1 MSLATRT
8 PEIQIERTYGALL
21 VGGFI
26 GIAFSG
32 IVTAQT
38 FLYFSMYRL
47 DAMRLK
53 ILVGYIWTID
63 LFHTA
68 FVCATI
74 WNYVI
79 IHFGNTSY
87 IDVIPSV
94 LPVTIILT
102 SFLTFPVHMFFV
114 HRIYRLMKQ
123 NLFISVP
130 IAVLAFLRVCSAC
143 VTSSEMLILKRF
155 SVFIKEFRWVFTLG
169 LSLSSTV
176 DILIT
181 TTLCYN
187 LETSRTGSSQL
198 NRVINL
204 LMLYTFENGLLTCI
218 ATIVSMVCW
227 LTTPHDLIF
236 MGIHFVISKL
246 YANSLLVA
254 LNTRRQIRRG
264 RPSLSGT
271 FTQSVLPVLTPANF
285 GGRGHRRNHSER
297 VPPAEKSLKVNVA
310 KTVEYDKT
318 EVYEDTEA
326 EAISSPDTAVHR
338 PEFGEDVERAA
349 PKE

>member
-1 MSLATRT
+1 MLA
-8 PEIQIERTYGALL
+8 
-21 VGGFI
+21 
-26 GIAFSG
+26 
-32 IVTAQT
+32 
-38 FLYFSMYRL
+38 
-47 DAMRLK
+47 
-53 ILVGYIWTID
+53 
-63 LFHTA
+63 
-68 FVCATI
+68 
-74 WNYVI
+74 
-79 IHFGNTSY
+79 
-87 IDVIPSV
+87 
-94 LPVTIILT
+94 
-102 SFLTFPVHMFFV
+102 
-114 HRIYRLMKQ
+114 
-123 NLFISVP
+123 
-130 IAVLAFLRVCSAC
+130 
-143 VTSSEMLILKRF
+143 LKRF

-218 ATIVSMVCW
+218 ATIVSMICW
-227 LTTPHDLIF
+227 LSMPHNLIF

-264 RPSLSGT
+264 KPSLSST

-285 GGRGHRRNHSER
+285 RGRGHNRNHSEK
-297 VPPAEKSLKVNVA
+297 VPPTDKSLKLQVNVA
-310 KTVEYDKT
+310 KTVEYDKS
-318 EVYEDTEA
+318 EMYEDGELG
-326 EAISSPDTAVHR
+326 AISSPDTAVHK
-338 PEFGEDVERAA
+338 PSIEEDVERAS